1 MTGDLLQG
9 LLQAIQP
16 SSLLATGVGCLLGLV
31 SGMIPGMT
39 ISAAMI
45 IVLPLTFVLDPN
57 VSIGLFLGLYAGG
70 MLGGSFSAILLN
82 IPGTPSA
89 AATALDGYPLVAR
102 GQAGRALGMAV
113 SASFC
118 GGLFSAL
125 CLFLIAP
132 RLADLALQFR
142 SADLFSLVFLG
153 LTIICSFASRSWI
166 KGLLSAVIGLAIVTV
181 GQDPVMGTARFTFGD
196 TNLLSGVHFLT
207 ALIGLFAIPQLI
219 ENLRG
224 SSPGAAER
232 PIEPGR
238 LGGPDRPA
246 ARGGPD
252 RLSGGRLAGPGEV
265 DAAAPAAGTLEIR
278 KLLPAAADLRR
289 IRLPVGIGS
298 AVGTFL
304 GILPGAGGPIA
315 AFISYDYAK
324 KTTRRG
330 DRFGRGAVEG
340 VAAPEAANN
349 AVTGG
354 ALIPMMTLGIPG
366 DPVTAILIGALLAH
380 GLAPGPLLFVEQ
392 ADFAYGLMF
401 SFFWANVFNLLI
413 ALAGLRLLVKVV
425 AAPRTLLMPAVAILC
440 VVGAWSLRNSLFDV
454 YVMFG
459 FGLLGIGMKWLD
471 MPVVPLLLALVL
483 GRQLEENL
491 RIALTGSQGDISVF
505 FTSPFSALFLGLSV
519 VSVIW
524 SIAGARRQRAPRPSK
539 SPGQR

>member
-16 SSLLATGVGCLLGLV
+16 SSLLATGAGCLLGLV
-31 SGMIPGMT
+31 AGMIPGMT

-132 RLADLALQFR
+132 KLADLALQFR

-166 KGLLSAVIGLAIVTV
+166 KGLLSAVLGLAIVTV

-219 ENLRG
+219 ENLRDKGPG
-224 SSPGAAER
+224 SAAPGA
-232 PIEPGR
+232 
-238 LGGPDRPA
+238 
-246 ARGGPD
+246 
-252 RLSGGRLAGPGEV
+252 
-265 DAAAPAAGTLEIR
+265 GTIGFR
-278 KLLPAAADLRR
+278 NLLPAVADLRR

-324 KTTRRG
+324 KTTRHRE
-330 DRFGRGAVEG
+330 RFGRGAVEG

-425 AAPRTLLMPAVAILC
+425 AAPRALLMPAVAILC

-459 FGLLGIGMKWLD
+459 FGLLGIAMKWLD

-491 RIALTGSQGDISVF
+491 RIALTGSQGDVTVF
-505 FTSPFSALFLGLSV
+505 LTSPFSALFLGLSV

-524 SIAGARRQRAPRPSK
+524 SIVGARRQRAP
-539 SPGQR
+539 